1 MSARG
6 TRFGRAGRDGRMMAE
21 RAMGGGD
28 RMDVMLAYFQTC
40 MAPEYKEMATRI
52 NDRGGIQA
60 VMDNERLLKE
70 LVDARGVSESTAEVR
85 GAHGHRREVAFD
97 MEELR
102 AELKEDVEMAMEKNS
117 HTFSRKFEMQRKQI
131 VDELTKAIHREGDR
145 IIDAVTAGPHDRII
159 DPVSLPS
166 TITCDDIYSCIISRT
181 CMQFGKKWC
190 VVVAFENR
198 ANIPITC

>member
-1 MSARG
+1 MPCRTA
-6 TRFGRAGRDGRMMAE
+6 AE
-21 RAMGGGD
+21 VGDD

-40 MAPEYKEMATRI
+40 MSPEFKEMVTRI

-60 VMDNERLLKE
+60 VMVNERLLKE
-70 LVDARGVSESTAEVR
+70 LVEARGSSEGAVEVR
-85 GAHGHRREVAFD
+85 GAHGHRRDVAFD

-102 AELKEDVEMAMEKNS
+102 TELKEDVEMAMEKNS

-159 DPVSLPS
+159 DPVSLLSHFICQAIHSRYPQDLHAIWKEMVRRSWICGGCAIMS
-166 TITCDDIYSCIISRT
+166 T
-181 CMQFGKKWC
+181 
-190 VVVAFENR
+190 AF
-198 ANIPITC
+198 